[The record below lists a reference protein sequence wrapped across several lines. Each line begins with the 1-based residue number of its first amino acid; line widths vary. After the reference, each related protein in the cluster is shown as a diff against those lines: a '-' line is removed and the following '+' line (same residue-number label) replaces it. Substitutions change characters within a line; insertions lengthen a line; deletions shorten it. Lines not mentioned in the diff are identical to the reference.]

1 MTVKVWLT
9 TYRRD
14 DHAMVDAIDLTP
26 RGVSLVAEILG
37 YLEEDMART
46 FELHDEY
53 LTALAELAA
62 VTVDTD
68 HYIYLLQGTTDEGR
82 PKPVAERMLTAYDE
96 DYDDD
101 DGEPDPSR
109 IPADMGVQLIWFN
122 LSDDRYADGADIT
135 SLGRERIAEIV
146 GIPFGYLL
154 YSNPVNNGALST
166 LAELAGIAVD
176 PKQFRY
182 FVEGFANSR

>member
-1 MTVKVWLT
+1 MRKP
-9 TYRRD
+9 YED
-14 DHAMVDAIDLTP
+14 
-26 RGVSLVAEILG
+26 G
-37 YLEEDMART
+37 Y
-46 FELHDEY
+46 
-53 LTALAELAA
+53 
-62 VTVDTD
+62 
-68 HYIYLLQGTTDEGR
+68 
-82 PKPVAERMLTAYDE
+82 
-96 DYDDD
+96 YDDD